1 MDVVYSD
8 RAVSTVDSKRYT
20 DPYKIRSPSRDRRS
34 APAERTS
41 QGRDNLISFLHTA
54 DWQIG
59 RVFSQFEPDDA
70 AALFE
75 ARFAVVERLA
85 DIASE
90 HGVDAIL
97 VAGDVFDAQTV
108 TEKTI
113 RRLFNAM
120 QGFAGTWV
128 LIPGNHDSALAESV
142 WSRARRLEA
151 IPANVIVCLEPK
163 PLVIA
168 GKFTLLPAPLTQRH
182 TYADLT
188 EWFGTVASD
197 DGLPRIGLAHGCVQG
212 ILPGDIDSAN
222 PIAAG
227 RAQGAGL
234 AYLALGDW
242 HGTKC
247 VDDRTWYAGTPESDR
262 FKANDSG
269 QALLVSIESRVLAP
283 VVVAV
288 PTGKFSWRQVEQQ
301 MAVDSDVDGLVQTL
315 DSAGSDDVLQ
325 VRLTGTCNLAGHH
338 KLTAALGAA
347 RARARAVVWDST
359 ALRLEPTEEDIR
371 ALRADGFVGE
381 ALQELRAAQDGAE
394 PELARDAIVALARIL
409 EAQGPRS
416 GVGS

>member
-1 MDVVYSD
+1 M
-8 RAVSTVDSKRYT
+8 
-20 DPYKIRSPSRDRRS
+20 
-34 APAERTS
+34 
-41 QGRDNLISFLHTA
+41 ISFLHTA

-75 ARFAVVERLA
+75 ARFAAVERLA
-85 DIASE
+85 SIATERS
-90 HGVDAIL
+90 VDAIL

-108 TEKTI
+108 ADKTV

-128 LIPGNHDSALAESV
+128 LIPGNHDPALAESV
-142 WSRARRLEA
+142 WRRARRLET

-188 EWFGTVASD
+188 EWFGTAESD
-197 DGLPRIGLAHGCVQG
+197 DDLPRIGLAHGCVQG

-227 RAQGAGL
+227 RAQDSRL

-242 HGTKC
+242 HGTKR
-247 VDDRTWYAGTPESDR
+247 VGDRTWYAGTPESDR
-262 FKANDSG
+262 FKANESG
-269 QALLVSIESRVLAP
+269 QALLVSIDSRAQAP

-288 PTGKFSWRQVEQQ
+288 PTGKFCWRQIEQQ
-301 MAVDSDVDGLVQTL
+301 MAVDSDVDGLVKAL

-325 VRLTGTCNLAGHH
+325 VRLTGTCNLAGHR

-347 RARARAVVWDST
+347 RARARAVVWDSA
-359 ALRLEPTEEDIR
+359 ALRLEPTEEDIQ
-371 ALRADGFVGE
+371 ALHADGFVGE
-381 ALQELRAAQDGAE
+381 ALQELRAAQGGAE
-394 PELARDAIVALARIL
+394 PELARDAILALARIL
-409 EAQGPRS
+409 DGQGRHS
-416 GVGS
+416 GAGA